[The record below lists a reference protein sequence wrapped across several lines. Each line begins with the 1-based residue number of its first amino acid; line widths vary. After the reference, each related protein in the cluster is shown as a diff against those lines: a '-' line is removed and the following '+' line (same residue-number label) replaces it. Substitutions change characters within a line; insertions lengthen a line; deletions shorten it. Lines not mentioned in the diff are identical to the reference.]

1 MSNRRRKPRLFA
13 FSRDTELENLQRL
26 GLRPAE
32 HRVLVQ
38 ALDAFLDVANSR
50 HLTVENLVP
59 IVAAAM
65 HPSLVVRGI
74 GTQRLVVMSHY
85 FSEAK
90 TALQDLCHDKDA
102 TVRAFTVSNLGN
114 APWPFSLP
122 LINGALN
129 DPEAPVR
136 RAAAKVCSVVA
147 TPELRDL
154 VDAHLETEEHEPT
167 RAALA
172 QASRYQR
179 ELGR

>member
-1 MSNRRRKPRLFA
+1 MANHRRKPRLFA

-26 GLRPAE
+26 GLGPAE
-32 HRVLVQ
+32 NRVLVQ
-38 ALDAFLDVANSR
+38 ALDAFLEVANLRS
-50 HLTVENLVP
+50 LSVENLVP

-74 GTQRLVVMSHY
+74 GAQRLVVMSHY

-90 TALQDLCHDKDA
+90 TALKDLCRDKDVS
-102 TVRAFTVSNLGN
+102 VRAFTVSNLGN

-122 LINGALN
+122 LIEGALG
-129 DPEAPVR
+129 DPQPAVR
-136 RAAAKVCSVVA
+136 RAAAKVCAVISA
-147 TPELRDL
+147 PELRDL
-154 VDAHLETEEHEPT
+154 VDAHLKTEAHEPT

-179 ELGR
+179 ELDR